1 LLAIHWLVLAISN
14 DMEPTAADS
23 KPDRILP
30 RTKLG
35 VAVEPIPEPEEI
47 PQGQMPREGK
57 LYYTIGEVAMILQ
70 VKPTLIRFWETE
82 FPHIRP
88 KTNKKGDRRYRQS
101 DIQAIKVIHNL
112 VKEKGYTLQG
122 AKEYINSRQQQ
133 TKQDTIQKLKE
144 IRKFLKELTD
154 LLDLRDNEEKNS

>member
-1 LLAIHWLVLAISN
+1 
-14 DMEPTAADS
+14 MEPTS
-23 KPDRILP
+23 ESSSQTERTVP
-30 RTKLG
+30 RSKLG
-35 VAVEPIPEPEEI
+35 MAAEPVPEPEEI
-47 PQGQMPREGK
+47 PAGQMPREGK

-133 TKQDTIQKLKE
+133 TKQDTILKLKE
-144 IRKFLKELTD
+144 IRKFLQELTD
-154 LLDLRDNEEKNS
+154 LIAIQDTNEKTND